1 MAGGNKS
8 HSPKVMK
15 RKLQDQIKAQREAEE
30 KKKRFSRWTPRTN
43 GSPGGAPG
51 RSSEGD
57 SWSSS

>member
-43 GSPGGAPG
+43 GSGDGGPGQ
-51 RSSEGD
+51 SSGGG
-57 SWSSS
+57 SWTSG

>member
-43 GSPGGAPG
+43 GSASGAPD
-51 RSSEGD
+51 RSAGGD
-57 SWSSS
+57 SWSTS

>member
-15 RKLQDQIKAQREAEE
+15 RKLQDQNKAQREAEE

-43 GSPGGAPG
+43 GAASGAPG
-51 RSSEGD
+51 QYFAGDARTEG
-57 SWSSS
+57 

>member
-15 RKLQDQIKAQREAEE
+15 RKLQDQIKAQRDAEE

-43 GSPGGAPG
+43 GPVGGGPGQ
-51 RSSEGD
+51 SSGGD
-57 SWSSS
+57 SWTSG